1 VSVLA
6 ARLAPGRSAAVE
18 PRAPATTG
26 DWAGLAVR
34 LIPFFALCWFAI
46 AHWMLLVADPPRSR
60 ALTVTLVCCAG
71 GTLLWLSARLRG
83 RPALLGALRSAIAL
97 ATLLVALVAMGLP
110 ARLLAPA
117 HWGELRENVDLAL
130 AQMQTLS
137 WPYDG
142 LDDWVRLTLLLGAPL
157 AAASAA
163 ALAFWPARRGGPL
176 LRAGGLVL
184 LVTLYAWAVTERTVT
199 GETARGFGLF
209 LLIAVWL
216 WLPHVRARDAGT
228 AVAVAIGAAIL
239 AMPVAARLDAEK
251 PWLDYRSWT
260 WFSGAG
266 AVVFDWTHDYGP
278 LDWPRKGT
286 TLLKVRSDRPHYWKA
301 ETLDQFDGL
310 YWVNST
316 ENAGTA
322 AAAELPPTLNRRWF
336 GEFEVTINR
345 LQSDLL
351 VAAGTPSDIRGVGPT
366 VTTGD
371 GTTRVV
377 NGPLRKGDK
386 YVVRTYIPE
395 PTPGQMRA
403 APASYD
409 SGLATYTTIRL
420 PRRGETALPARPPGD
435 ASRSAIRRPL
445 RVEVPLRGSPA
456 ADARTA
462 DRQLRG
468 SPYARTYRLA
478 RRLAAAA
485 AGSSAYD
492 LVKSTERYLRT
503 RYEYSEGPRLRDYPI
518 ESFLFEDRIGYCQ
531 QFSGAMALLL
541 RMQGVPARIA
551 TGFSPGSYNRETG
564 VYRVRDLDA
573 HSWVEVYFPQI
584 GWVVFDPTPPAAPPQ
599 RQLDENGLSGQV
611 PGGDSDN
618 LTGGSTTRRA
628 DDQLGPPQQA
638 DGGSPVWRIAGAVAG
653 VGIAVLLALWT
664 WAAFFRWRRAGRDA
678 SLRELEWALR
688 RLGYSLPPRTTLYGL
703 ERRLR
708 RVAGPDASWYVR
720 KLLRYRFGRE
730 GVDGDSLPSARERR
744 ALRRGLTRGRG
755 PLGRL
760 RGLLALPPRP
770 SGHRFF

>member
-1 VSVLA
+1 VSVFA
-6 ARLAPGRSAAVE
+6 ARLAGGRTAAVE
-18 PRAPATTG
+18 PRAQAAAG
-26 DWAGLAVR
+26 DWRGLALR

-46 AHWMLLVADPPRSR
+46 SHWMLVLADPPRSR

-83 RPALLGALRSAIAL
+83 RAALLSALRLAIAL
-97 ATLLVALVAMGLP
+97 ATLLIALVAMGLP

-117 HWGELRENVDLAL
+117 HWGELRENIDLAL
-130 AQMQTLS
+130 AQVQTLS
-137 WPYDG
+137 WPYEG

-157 AAASAA
+157 AAATAA
-163 ALAFWPARRGGPL
+163 ALAFWPASRGGWL
-176 LRAGGLVL
+176 LRTGGLVL
-184 LVTLYAWAVTERTVT
+184 LVTLYGWAVTERTLP
-199 GETARGFGLF
+199 GETGRGFALF
-209 LLIAVWL
+209 LLIGGWL

-228 AVAVAIGAAIL
+228 AVAVALGAAVL
-239 AMPVAARLDAEK
+239 ALPVAARLDARG
-251 PWLDYRSWT
+251 PWLDYNSWT
-260 WFSGAG
+260 WFSGAS

-310 YWVNST
+310 YWLNSI

-322 AAAELPPTLNRRWF
+322 AGAELPPTLNRRWF
-336 GEFEVTINR
+336 NTFEVTIHK

-351 VAAGTPSDIRGVGPT
+351 VGAGTPADVRGAGRT

-377 NGPLRKGDK
+377 SGRLRKGDR
-386 YVVRTYIPE
+386 YVVRSYIPE
-395 PTPGQMRA
+395 PTPDQMRA
-403 APASYD
+403 VPAGYD
-409 SGLATYTTIRL
+409 SGLAAYTTIYL
-420 PRRGETALPARPPGD
+420 PRRGETALPARPPSD
-435 ASRSAIRRPL
+435 ASRSDIRRPL
-445 RVEVPLRGSPA
+445 RVEIPLRGSPA
-456 ADARTA
+456 AYGRTA
-462 DRQLRG
+462 DRQLRD
-468 SPYARTYRLA
+468 SPYKRTYRLA

-503 RYEYSEGPRLRDYPI
+503 RYEYSEGPRLREYPL

-541 RMQGVPARIA
+541 RMQGVPARVA

-599 RQLDENGLSGQV
+599 RQLDENGLSGQA
-611 PGGDSDN
+611 PGGDSDDRA
-618 LTGGSTTRRA
+618 GGGIVRRA

-638 DGGSPVWRIAGAVAG
+638 DGGSPVWNIAAAVAG
-653 VGIAVLLALWT
+653 VGMAVLLALWT
-664 WAAFFRWRRAGRDA
+664 WAAFFRWRSAGRDA

-708 RVAGPDASWYVR
+708 RVAGPDASRYVR
-720 KLLRYRFGRE
+720 KLLRDRFGRE
-730 GVDGDSLPSARERR
+730 GLDGDALPSARERR